1 MPSQGNQ
8 KILAVLD
15 DLFFTVKINEAAKR
29 AGVPVEF
36 VKSAKDVLDQARAHP
51 PMIIL
56 DLNCASLDPLKLI
69 VDLKS
74 NAALKGIR
82 LIGYVSHVQAELI
95 QKAREA
101 GCDMVLARSTFSKDL
116 PRILTKTKGSHPVS
130 PDELPT

>member
-1 MPSQGNQ
+1 MVISKNN

-36 VKSAKDVLDQARAHP
+36 VKSAKDALGKAQAHP
-51 PMIIL
+51 PVIIL

-69 VDLKS
+69 EELKS
-74 NAALKGIR
+74 NAALKEIR

-95 QKAREA
+95 KKARGA
-101 GCDMVLARSTFSKDL
+101 GCDTVLARSAFSKDL
-116 PRILTKTKGSHPVS
+116 PHILKRQA
-130 PDELPT
+130 

>member
-1 MPSQGNQ
+1 MMPGEGNK

-29 AGVPVEF
+29 ARVPVEF
-36 VKSAKDVLDQARAHP
+36 VKSAQDALDKARAHP
-51 PMIIL
+51 PVIIL

-69 VDLKS
+69 ENLKS

-101 GCDMVLARSTFSKDL
+101 GCDMVLARSAFSKDL
-116 PRILTKTKGSHPVS
+116 ARILKRHGGA
-130 PDELPT
+130 

>member
-36 VKSAKDVLDQARAHP
+36 VKSAKDALDQAYAHP

-69 VDLKS
+69 EDLKS
-74 NAALKGIR
+74 HNALKRIR

-101 GCDMVLARSTFSKDL
+101 GCDMVLARSAFSKDL
-116 PRILTKTKGSHPVS
+116 PRILKRPSK
-130 PDELPT
+130 

>member
-1 MPSQGNQ
+1 MPGHANQ

-36 VKSAKDVLDQARAHP
+36 VKTAKDALDKAQAHP
-51 PMIIL
+51 PLIIL
-56 DLNCASLDPLKLI
+56 DLNCTALDPVKLI
-69 VDLKS
+69 EDLKS
-74 NAALKGIR
+74 SAALKEIP

-101 GCDMVLARSTFSKDL
+101 GCDQVLARSAFSKDL
-116 PRILTKTKGSHPVS
+116 PQILKRHTGS
-130 PDELPT
+130 

>member
-15 DLFFTVKINEAAKR
+15 DLFFTVKIDEAAKR

-36 VKSAKDVLDQARAHP
+36 VKSAKDALDQARAHP
-51 PMIIL
+51 PVIIL

-69 VDLKS
+69 EDLKS
-74 NAALKGIR
+74 NTALKGIR

-101 GCDMVLARSTFSKDL
+101 GCDMVLARSAFSKDL
-116 PRILTKTKGSHPVS
+116 PRILKRHALG
-130 PDELPT
+130 

>member
-1 MPSQGNQ
+1 MVVPTNN

-36 VKSAKDVLDQARAHP
+36 VKSAKDALDQAQAHP
-51 PMIIL
+51 PVIIL
-56 DLNCASLDPLKLI
+56 DLNFARLDPLKLI
-69 VDLKS
+69 EDLKS
-74 NAALKGIR
+74 DPGLKGIR

-101 GCDMVLARSTFSKDL
+101 GCDVVLARSAFSKDL
-116 PRILTKTKGSHPVS
+116 LRILKRHAAG
-130 PDELPT
+130 

>member
-1 MPSQGNQ
+1 MVISKNN

-36 VKSAKDVLDQARAHP
+36 VKSAKDALEKAQALP
-51 PMIIL
+51 PVIIL

-69 VDLKS
+69 DDLKS

-95 QKAREA
+95 QKARAA
-101 GCDMVLARSTFSKDL
+101 GCEMVLARSAFSKDL
-116 PRILTKTKGSHPVS
+116 PQILKRHAGS
-130 PDELPT
+130 

>member
-1 MPSQGNQ
+1 MLGNQ

-36 VKSAKDVLDQARAHP
+36 VKSAKDALDKAQAHP
-51 PMIIL
+51 PLIIL
-56 DLNCASLDPLKLI
+56 DLNCTALDPVKLI
-69 VDLKS
+69 EDLKS
-74 NAALKGIR
+74 NAALKEIP

-101 GCDMVLARSTFSKDL
+101 GCDQVLARSAFSRDL
-116 PRILTKTKGSHPVS
+116 PEILKRHIGG
-130 PDELPT
+130 